1 MQLYILQIIFQ
12 MNNFDVTIAQNGHE
26 AYEFVVESLQNNTKK
41 QSENEFHGESLFD
54 LIVLD
59 LNMPISDGY
68 EACKNIVNL
77 YGDNNKLFKMQK
89 NESKDSPVG
98 SGSE

>member
-1 MQLYILQIIFQ
+1 MH
-12 MNNFDVTIAQNGHE
+12 N
-26 AYEFVVESLQNNTKK
+26 
-41 QSENEFHGESLFD
+41 ESLFD

-77 YGDNNKLFKMQK
+77 YADNKKLFKMQNK
-89 NESKDSPVG
+89 RTD
-98 SGSE
+98 SGSSNILVDKHDDSHHL